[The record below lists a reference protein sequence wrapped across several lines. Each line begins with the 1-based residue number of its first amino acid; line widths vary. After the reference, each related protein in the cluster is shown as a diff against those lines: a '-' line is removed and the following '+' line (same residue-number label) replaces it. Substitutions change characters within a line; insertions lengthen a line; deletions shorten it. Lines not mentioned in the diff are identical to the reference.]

1 MAISAASS
9 KKLSAVAQL
18 VKTEPEL
25 LSVIREG
32 EIVNAALMKRTPR
45 AAYFDLGKAG
55 TGIIY
60 GIELMNAKET
70 MKKLAVGEVVHA
82 KIVGLDDGNG
92 NIELS
97 LAEADKQKAWQAA
110 KDLKESGEVM
120 KVKITAANSG
130 GLIAE
135 LADLKAFL
143 PVSQLSNEHY
153 PRVAD
158 NDREKILEELKKFVG
173 QELGVKV
180 IDVNSRNNKF
190 IISEREITDENVK
203 ELLSKYEVG
212 QVVDGIISGVANFGA
227 FMRFADN
234 PQIEGLVHISELDY
248 KLIEN
253 PKEVVKVDEPVKA
266 KILEIKDG
274 RVSLSLKALKDDPW
288 LKVEERYQAGDAVRG
303 TVFRFNPFGAFVN
316 LAGDIQGLIHVSEFG
331 GVEEMKQALE
341 AGKAYDFT
349 IEMLKPAEH
358 RLILRMKK

>member
-1 MAISAASS
+1 MPIPTAS

-18 VKTEPEL
+18 VKNEPEL

-32 EIVNAALMKRTPR
+32 EVVSAKLIKKMRR
-45 AAYFDLGKAG
+45 AAYFDLGRAG
-55 TGIIY
+55 TGVIY
-60 GIELMNAKET
+60 GLEFMNAKET
-70 MKKLAVGEVVHA
+70 LKKLAVDEEVHA

-97 LAEADKQKAWQAA
+97 LAEADKQKAWQTV
-110 KDLKESGEVM
+110 KDLKESGEVV
-120 KVKITAANSG
+120 KVKIGAANSG

-135 LADLKAFL
+135 LSDLKAFL

-153 PRVAD
+153 PRVTD
-158 NDREKILEELKKFVG
+158 NDREKIQEELKKFVG
-173 QELGVKV
+173 QELSVKV
-180 IDVNSRNNKF
+180 IDVNARTMKL

-203 ELLSKYEVG
+203 ELLAKYEVG

-234 PQIEGLVHISELDY
+234 PQIEGLIHISELDY

-266 KILEIKDG
+266 KIVEIKEG

-288 LKVEERYQAGDAVRG
+288 LKVEERYTTGETVSG

-331 GVEEMKQALE
+331 SVDEMKKELE
-341 AGKAYDFT
+341 AGKAYNFT
-349 IEMLKPAEH
+349 IEMLKPADH
-358 RLILRMKK
+358 RLILKLKK